1 MDSAFHLAEQ
11 HTPVRRRV
19 ALKIT
24 KPGMDTVAVITRF
37 EAERQALAILDHP
50 NIATVYDA
58 GATDD
63 GRPFFVMEYVEGV
76 PITEFCDDNRLDTGQ
91 RLHLMIEVCAA
102 IQHAHMKGIIHRD
115 LKPSNILVATDDDGQ
130 PRAKVIDFGVAKATS
145 MELTERS
152 FCTETGQ
159 LIGTPEYMSP
169 EQADLGGT

>member
-1 MDSAFHLAEQ
+1 MDSALSTWPNSTRPF
-11 HTPVRRRV
+11 VV
-19 ALKIT
+19 VLKII

-50 NIATVYDA
+50 ATVYDA

-91 RLHLMIEVCAA
+91 RLHLMIEVRC
-102 IQHAHMKGIIHRD
+102 HSTCPHEGHHSPD
-115 LKPSNILVATDDDGQ
+115 LKPSNILVATDDDRQ

-159 LIGTPEYMSP
+159 LIGTPI
-169 EQADLGGT
+169 